1 LPSGRASRRARAEAA
16 PLEPVEWVG
25 TGQHVYIS
33 SSGAAAAASRAEA
46 LVEQAR
52 ERGEHLWIAAVAFIV
67 RPPVADSAML
77 DSENMLGYPGIG
89 CFICERSYDD
99 GDERTRCP
107 GLSP

>member
-1 LPSGRASRRARAEAA
+1 
-16 PLEPVEWVG
+16 
-25 TGQHVYIS
+25 
-33 SSGAAAAASRAEA
+33 
-46 LVEQAR
+46 
-52 ERGEHLWIAAVAFIV
+52 
-67 RPPVADSAML
+67 ML